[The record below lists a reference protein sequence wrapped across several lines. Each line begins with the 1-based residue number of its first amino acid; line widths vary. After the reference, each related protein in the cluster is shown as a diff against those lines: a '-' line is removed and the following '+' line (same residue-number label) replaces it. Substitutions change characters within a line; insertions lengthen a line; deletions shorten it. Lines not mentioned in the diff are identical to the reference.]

1 MRTGLLIVYFAL
13 NLHRRT
19 HGHTNRVYSF
29 EHKRIRSTLQWTFAN
44 THTRPKI
51 SAFVALTQTLQ
62 TNEFVFNRQTTL
74 FTVILAMTC
83 VYFCLLTDLRLHKH
97 THEHT
102 SLRPWFQ
109 HNIIHSVF
117 ATNAQAYLR
126 THKRTFYY
134 NTNI

>member
-83 VYFCLLTDLRLHKH
+83 VYFRLSPDLRIAQTH
-97 THEHT
+97 TRTHFTETMASTQYHT
-102 SLRPWFQ
+102 CCVCDKRA
-109 HNIIHSVF
+109 SVF
-117 ATNAQAYLR
+117 TDTRAYILL
-126 THKRTFYY
+126 
-134 NTNI
+134 